1 MHPHSWYADAVAW
14 GTENGVLKGY
24 GGRRFGPDDPI
35 TREQLALMLWRYAGS
50 PETHGDLN
58 AFTDRESV
66 NDWVYPAMEWAVGS
80 GVITGTDNGEL
91 LPKGQVVRSHFA
103 EILKAYCE
111 KF

>member
-1 MHPHSWYADAVAW
+1 
-14 GTENGVLKGY
+14 
-24 GGRRFGPDDPI
+24 
-35 TREQLALMLWRYAGS
+35 
-50 PETHGDLN
+50 
-58 AFTDRESV
+58 
-66 NDWVYPAMEWAVGS
+66 MEWAVGS